1 MDNETNYIGVNAA
14 DKIKELETKLEALTN
29 KNAALQKAKDDGQ
42 QERVEF
48 LTGVSELFRPV
59 IDRFNFL
66 DEYEVKDIA
75 EEKAREALDDFDI
88 SEFSSEISEIARD
101 DFDIN
106 DWHDEIR
113 SICGLDDEITDAPNQ
128 LDNIRDIIREELKGA
143 IITGEI
149 KLSDE

>member
-29 KNAALQKAKDDGQ
+29 KNAALQKARDAGQ

-48 LTGVSELFRPV
+48 LIGVSELFRPV

-75 EEKAREALDDFDI
+75 EEKAREALDDFDV
-88 SEFSSEISEIARD
+88 SDHASEIKEL
-101 DFDIN
+101 FD
-106 DWHDEIR
+106 
-113 SICGLDDEITDAPNQ
+113 PN
-128 LDNIRDIIREELKGA
+128 
-143 IITGEI
+143 
-149 KLSDE
+149 

>member
-29 KNAALQKAKDDGQ
+29 KNAALQKARDAGQ

-48 LTGVSELFRPV
+48 LIGVSELFRPV

-75 EEKAREALDDFDI
+75 EEKAREALDDFDV
-88 SEFSSEISEIARD
+88 SDHASEIKELFDPNDHAETIRD
-101 DFDIN
+101 
-106 DWHDEIR
+106 
-113 SICGLDDEITDAPNQ
+113 ICGLNDPEDLDAPNQ
-128 LDNIRDIIREELKGA
+128 LDDIRDIIREELNGA
-143 IITGEI
+143 TITGEI

>member
-1 MDNETNYIGVNAA
+1 MDNETNYTGVNAA
-14 DKIKELETKLEALTN
+14 DKIKELESQLEAMTN
-29 KNAALQKAKDDGQ
+29 KNAVLQKAKDAGQ

-75 EEKAREALDDFDI
+75 EEKAREALDDFDV
-88 SEFSSEISEIARD
+88 SDHAGEIKELFDPNDHAEAIRD
-101 DFDIN
+101 
-106 DWHDEIR
+106 
-113 SICGLDDEITDAPNQ
+113 ICGLNDPDDLDAPNQ
-128 LDNIRDIIREELKGA
+128 LDDIRDIIREELKGA
-143 IITGEI
+143 TITGEI

>member
-1 MDNETNYIGVNAA
+1 MENETNYLGVNAE

-29 KNAALQKAKDDGQ
+29 KNAALQKARDAGH

-75 EEKAREALDDFDI
+75 EEKAREALDDFDV
-88 SEFSSEISEIARD
+88 SDHAGEIKDLFDPNDHAEAIRD
-101 DFDIN
+101 
-106 DWHDEIR
+106 
-113 SICGLDDEITDAPNQ
+113 ICGLNDPEDLDAPNQ
-128 LDNIRDIIREELKGA
+128 LDDIREIIREELDGA
-143 IITGEI
+143 YIRGQI